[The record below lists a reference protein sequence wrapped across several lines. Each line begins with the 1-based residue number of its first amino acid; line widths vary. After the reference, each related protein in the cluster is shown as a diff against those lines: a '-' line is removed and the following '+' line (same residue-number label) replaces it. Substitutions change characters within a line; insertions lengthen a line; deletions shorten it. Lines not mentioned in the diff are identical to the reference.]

1 MESIICNE
9 SGQSMVEYGLIL
21 ALIAIVAVAGI
32 SVFGGGVKG
41 LFDRSMEQMPW

>member
-32 SVFGGGVKG
+32 SVFGGGVNG